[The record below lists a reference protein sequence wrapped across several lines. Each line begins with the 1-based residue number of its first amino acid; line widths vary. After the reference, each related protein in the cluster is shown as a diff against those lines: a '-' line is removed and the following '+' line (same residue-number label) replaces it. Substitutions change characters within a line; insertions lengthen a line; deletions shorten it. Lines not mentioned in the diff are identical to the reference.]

1 MSNSSITKGVMRWL
15 QGLSV
20 AAVCCLGASAAPP
33 APLASPEVLTFKLS
47 YSNVHLIR
55 SEPPVLID
63 AGSPADWP
71 SLTQQL
77 QAHDIKPCDIRR
89 VIITHA
95 HQDHAGLA
103 SKFKQS
109 CGSRTQIVMHQ
120 RDTQIAAAGGF
131 DPDLKFTQWTSR
143 IVWLLVNYTYEPF
156 KPDVSWD
163 TAPGQSIS
171 LASLGLAGRAVSVPG
186 HTPGSLAILLDDGR
200 AFVGDMLAGGYFG
213 GAIQPAKASEH
224 YFHGD
229 SARNYNSLS
238 NLLGMGA
245 HTFYIGHGGPLP
257 RESVVQAVR
266 KLESKTH
273 SDTPIHAP
281 SVSPSS
287 SFSSTSSIKVSP

>member
-1 MSNSSITKGVMRWL
+1 
-15 QGLSV
+15 
-20 AAVCCLGASAAPP
+20 VCCLGASAAPP
-33 APLASPEVLTFKLS
+33 VSSEVLTFKLS

-55 SEPPVLID
+55 AQQPVLID
-63 AGSPADWP
+63 AGSPADWL
-71 SLTQQL
+71 SLTRQL
-77 QAHDIKPCDIRR
+77 QAHDIKPCDIRW

-103 SKFKQS
+103 SKFQQS
-109 CGSRTQIVMHQ
+109 CGLQTRIVMHQ
-120 RDTQIAAAGGF
+120 LDTRIAAAGGF

-163 TAPGQSIS
+163 IAPGQSIS
-171 LASLGLAGRAVSVPG
+171 LANLGLVGRAVSVPG

-200 AFVGDMLAGGYFG
+200 AFAGDMLAGGYFG
-213 GAIQPAKASEH
+213 GAIHPAKASEH

-229 SARNYNSLS
+229 SARNYSSL
-238 NLLGMGA
+238 NHLLGMGA

-273 SDTPIHAP
+273 SDVPIHAP
-281 SVSPSS
+281 SSPPSS

>member
-1 MSNSSITKGVMRWL
+1 MSNSSINRGVMRWL
-15 QGLSV
+15 KGLSV
-20 AAVCCLGASAAPP
+20 AMVCCLGASAALPVI
-33 APLASPEVLTFKLS
+33 PEVLTFKLS

-55 SEPPVLID
+55 AEQLVLID

-77 QAHDIKPCDIRR
+77 QAHQIKPCDIRW
-89 VIITHA
+89 VVITHA

-103 SKFKQS
+103 SKFQQG
-109 CGSRTQIVMHQ
+109 CGSQTQVVMHQ
-120 RDTQIAAAGGF
+120 LDTPIAAAGGF

-143 IVWLLVNYTYEPF
+143 IVWLLVNYRYEPF
-156 KPDVSWD
+156 KPNVSWD
-163 TAPGQSIS
+163 IAPGQSIS
-171 LASLGLAGRAVSVPG
+171 LAGLGLAGRAVSVPG
-186 HTPGSLAILLDDGR
+186 HTPGSLAIMLDDGR

-213 GAIQPAKASEH
+213 GAIHPAQASEH

-229 SARNYNSLS
+229 SARNYQSLS

-257 RESVVQAVR
+257 RESVAQALR

-273 SDTPIHAP
+273 SDMPIHAP
-281 SVSPSS
+281 SLPL
-287 SFSSTSSIKVSP
+287 SFSTPSIKVSP